1 MIIDPESFTQNI
13 KNSDEPE
20 DKGNVAA
27 FPVKPKPRLEDDQE
41 RFLVVKHTGCTHRGT
56 FIFDEKEAC
65 VTCKLCG
72 EKLNPMYVIK
82 MLCSQE
88 TRWHEA
94 QARYQEEMKRLS
106 ERSRT
111 TCQHCGRMT
120 KISRT

>member
-1 MIIDPESFTQNI
+1 MTADA
-13 KNSDEPE
+13 D
-20 DKGNVAA
+20 DKANVSQ

-41 RFLVVKHTGCTHRGT
+41 RFLVVKSTGCQHRGT
-56 FIFDEKEAC
+56 FMFDEKEET
-65 VTCKLCG
+65 VLCKDCG

-82 MLCSQE
+82 MLAREE

-94 QARYQEEMKRLS
+94 RSRYREEMKRLG

-111 TCQHCGRMT
+111 TCEHCNRMT